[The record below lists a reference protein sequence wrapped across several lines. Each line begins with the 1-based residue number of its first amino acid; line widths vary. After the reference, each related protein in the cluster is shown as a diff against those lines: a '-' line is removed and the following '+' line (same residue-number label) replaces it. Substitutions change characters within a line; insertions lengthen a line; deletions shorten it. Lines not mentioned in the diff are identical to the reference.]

1 MLNTRKRIVAAGLLT
16 PLLAGCVEQTMKID
30 SDPPGALVYLN
41 QQEVGRTPVTRDFKW
56 YGDYDV
62 QLRMEGYETL
72 KTHQQ
77 VIAPAWNWPPF
88 DLLAELLPIPLKDR
102 RAYTYTLKPLDP
114 AKDDPAGLLG
124 RADYLKGK
132 LESSEYTRQP
142 TTRKGVATRTTAPST
157 VPVQTTT
164 GKP

>member
-1 MLNTRKRIVAAGLLT
+1 MLNARKWIVAAGLSA

-72 KTHQQ
+72 KTHQS
-77 VIAPAWNWPPF
+77 VIAPAWNWAPF

-102 RAYTYTLKPLDP
+102 RAYSYTLKPLDP
-114 AKDDPAGLLG
+114 SKDEPTGLLQ

-132 LESSEYTRQP
+132 LESSQYTRPP
-142 TTRKGVATRTTAPST
+142 TTRKSATTRSTAPAT
-157 VPVQTTT
+157 PPAQTTT